1 MEHLRIAID
10 GPAGAGKST
19 VAKEVARRLGILYVD
34 TGAMYRG
41 VAWLSAEYSVEVA
54 DEDGL
59 LQLLS
64 DHQLTFA
71 KGQSGGFEVSA
82 DGVAITHLL
91 RSVEVSERVSELS
104 AHPRVREILT
114 ERQRQLS
121 HCESV
126 VMDGR
131 DIGTVVMP
139 DADYKFFLT
148 ADLAERAR
156 RRHAELKAKGFHG
169 SLEQLRE
176 TIATRDRRDSNRSIA
191 PLVKAS
197 DAIEIDSTG
206 KTVAE
211 VCDEILR
218 VVSRD

>member
-41 VAWLSAEYSVEVA
+41 VAWLSVEYRVEVT

-59 LQLLS
+59 LQLLN
-64 DHQLTFA
+64 DHRLTFA
-71 KGQSGGFEVSA
+71 KGPSGSFEVAA
-82 DGVAITHLL
+82 DGVPITHLL
-91 RSVEVSERVSELS
+91 RSVEVSERVSQLS
-104 AHPRVREILT
+104 THPKVRAVLT

-121 HCESV
+121 RSESV

-131 DIGTVVMP
+131 DIGTVVIP
-139 DADYKFFLT
+139 DANYKFFLT
-148 ADLAERAR
+148 ADLVERAR
-156 RRHAELKAKGFHG
+156 RRHAELEAKGFDG

-176 TIATRDRRDSNRSIA
+176 TIAARDQRDSNRAVA
-191 PLVKAS
+191 PLTKAP
-197 DAIEIDSTG
+197 DAIELDSTG
-206 KTVAE
+206 KTVDE

-218 VVSRD
+218 VVGRD